1 MCLIGHVSKEL
12 LHLIREVLL
21 AVLPI
26 SLMVCVLQVSLLH
39 MPWETFARFLL
50 GALFV
55 SAGLFLFLLGVKS
68 GLLPMGERI
77 GAELPKSG
85 SVPYLL
91 FMAFL
96 LGTVVTVAEPDV
108 RVLAHQVDFVSDGLV
123 PRALLIGVVALSV
136 GLCVAGA
143 VLRIL
148 VGIPMARV
156 LMVGY
161 ALVLLLAFFTPDAFL
176 PIAFDAGGVT
186 TGPVT
191 VPFILALGMGA
202 VSVLG
207 GKSSFSDGFGLVG
220 LASIG
225 PVLGVMLL
233 GMYYG

>member
-1 MCLIGHVSKEL
+1 MCSNGHVSKEL
-12 LHLIREVLL
+12 PHLLREVLL

-39 MPWETFARFLL
+39 MPWEIFVRFAL
-50 GALFV
+50 GALCIA
-55 SAGLFLFLLGVKS
+55 AGLFLFLLGVKA
-68 GLLPMGERI
+68 GLLPMGELI

-85 SVPYLL
+85 SLKYLL
-91 FMAFL
+91 CMAFL
-96 LGTVVTVAEPDV
+96 LGFVVTVAEPDV
-108 RVLAHQVDFVSDGLV
+108 RVLALQVDMVSGGLV
-123 PRALLIGVVALSV
+123 ARNLLIGIVALSV

-148 VGIPMARV
+148 LGVPMARV
-156 LMVGY
+156 LVGGY
-161 ALVLLLAFFTPDAFL
+161 GLLLALAFFTPDAFL

-207 GKSSFSDGFGLVG
+207 GKNSFSDGFGLVG

-233 GMYYG
+233 GMWYG